1 MRPVLSGWVNAPPIL
16 SSWLAQCSEMSGA
29 MRPVLS
35 GWLNAP
41 GLSGGFLSGW
51 SNAPGSGQCA
61 SGPEWLEQCAQFSV
75 AGSNPVNALGLS
87 EGSEAVN
94 GSSPVLR
101 RESALPTPPCLE
113 VRWQSQYFRHFVL
126 HPIPCDFGV
135 RAQ

>member
-1 MRPVLSGWVNAPPIL
+1 MRPVLSGWLNAPGLSGGVLELAGAMRPVLSGWVNAPPFL

-41 GLSGGFLSGW
+41 GLSGGVL
-51 SNAPGSGQCA
+51 
-61 SGPEWLEQCAQFSV
+61 EWLEQCAQFSV

-94 GSSPVLR
+94 GSSPV
-101 RESALPTPPCLE
+101 
-113 VRWQSQYFRHFVL
+113 
-126 HPIPCDFGV
+126 
-135 RAQ
+135 